1 MSVGV
6 AFHKHFSLMA
16 AYTAELGFWFCK
28 QTVTVHLD
36 GLIFPTRGPMWARW
50 KEKDEAE
57 KIKYIFLN
65 NRPLQTDQNLLEVH
79 RYTKT
84 HIPHS
89 NRVL

>member
-1 MSVGV
+1 VGAGKV
-6 AFHKHFSLMA
+6 
-16 AYTAELGFWFCK
+16 TAEFGFWFCK
-28 QTVTVHLD
+28 QTVTVHLG
-36 GLIFPTRGPMWARW
+36 GLIFPTRRPMWARW

-57 KIKYIFLN
+57 KIKYFFLN
-65 NRPLQTDQNLLEVH
+65 NRPLQTDQNLHEVH